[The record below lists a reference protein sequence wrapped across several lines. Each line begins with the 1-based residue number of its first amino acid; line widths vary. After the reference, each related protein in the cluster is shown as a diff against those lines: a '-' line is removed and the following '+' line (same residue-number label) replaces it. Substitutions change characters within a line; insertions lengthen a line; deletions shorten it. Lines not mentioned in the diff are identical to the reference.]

1 MKKFLLMNP
10 FGIGDVLFTTPVIR
24 AIKNKYP
31 DCEIYYWCN
40 SKVKD
45 LFIHDPKITKIFA
58 VSRGDLKRIAS
69 TSKFEAILT
78 VFNLIK
84 DIKKEKFDALIDFS
98 LDYRYGLLAL
108 IAGIKHRLGLDYQKR
123 GIFLTQKITI
133 DGYSQQH
140 MAEHYF
146 RLAELLGIKG
156 KPQKLELHVTEEH
169 KIQNNILLSQ
179 AGIKEGDL
187 LIGIAPGAGA
197 SWGEKAM
204 LKHWPAMKY
213 AKVAD
218 KLIEKFNAKILILGD
233 SFEKPITDKV
243 RATMKHKPI
252 DLAGRTTLGEMIGLI
267 NSLKLLITNDG
278 GPLHIATALGVKT
291 VSIFGP
297 VDERVYGPFPSSEMH
312 IVIKKDIA
320 CRPCYKNFRMSF
332 CEKSKQCI
340 DTIEIQEVFEAA
352 EKQLS

>member
-1 MKKFLLMNP
+1 MNP

-24 AIKNKYP
+24 AIKDNFP
-31 DCEIYYWCN
+31 DCAIYYWCN

-58 VSRGDLKRIAS
+58 VSRGDIKRIS
-69 TSKFEAILT
+69 RVSKFEAVIT
-78 VFNLIK
+78 VLNLIK
-84 DIKKEKFDALIDFS
+84 NLKKEHFDVLIDFS

-108 IAGIKHRLGLDYQKR
+108 IAGIKQRFGLDYQKR

-156 KPQKLELHVTEEH
+156 KPQKLELYVSEEN
-169 KIQNNILLSQ
+169 KIQSNILLTQ
-179 AGIKEGDL
+179 AQIKDGDL

-204 LKHWPAMKY
+204 LKHWPAIKY
-213 AKVAD
+213 AQVAD
-218 KLIEKFNAKILILGD
+218 KLIEKFNAKIVILGD
-233 SFEKPITDKV
+233 SFEKPITDTV

-252 DLAGRTTLGEMIGLI
+252 DLAGKTTLGEMIGLI
-267 NSLKLLITNDG
+267 NNLKLLITNDG
-278 GPLHIATALGVKT
+278 GPLHLAAALGVKT

-297 VDERVYGPFPSSEMH
+297 VDERVYGPFPSSDIH
-312 IVIKKDIA
+312 KVIKKDIA

-332 CEKSKQCI
+332 CERSKQCI
-340 DTIEIQEVFEAA
+340 DSIEVQEVFEAA